1 MIASTTSTRRIGRW
15 LFIALLVVHVLSCY
29 VMGTFSLFNWPFALE
44 TGFGIPHDSSL
55 DILGVVVGLELI
67 FLGSIAVLGIYWTRQ
82 GQSSGIVTGMAVGMY
97 MFLFGIVSF
106 LLLGRIDGL
115 IVDSIRGFLTL
126 IFGWMAYQELNGTA

>member
-44 TGFGIPHDSSL
+44 TGFGIPYDDSL
-55 DILGVVVGLELI
+55 DILGVVIGLELI

-82 GQSSGIVTGMAVGMY
+82 GQISGIVTGMAVGMY
-97 MFLFGIVSF
+97 MFMFGIVAF

-126 IFGWMAYQELNGTA
+126 IFGWMAYQELNGSA

>member
-1 MIASTTSTRRIGRW
+1 MNMTNTSTRKIGRW

-29 VMGTFSLFNWPFALE
+29 VMGFISLFNWPFALE
-44 TGFGIPHDSSL
+44 TGFGIPYDDSL
-55 DILGVVVGLELI
+55 AILGVVIGLELI
-67 FLGSIAVLGIYWTRQ
+67 FLGSIALLGIFWTWQ
-82 GQSSGIVTGMAVGMY
+82 GQTSGIVTGMAVGMY

-126 IFGWMAYQELNGTA
+126 VFGWMAYRELKAEV